1 MGMFDEIIVPKSYLR
16 NLLTKENEKL
26 LHKDHVFQTK
36 DFDNFLD
43 VYKIYRQRLYKLDRS
58 EVGLEEG
65 AQHTKLTDKWDK
77 VHEDKVV
84 IFYDQVKDDEDN
96 EHWFEFE
103 FTFNNGKL
111 DKKKLLSV
119 KIETTA
125 KERDDINKMWDV
137 EQEIFNEYRDNN
149 FPYKLYTWLEKR
161 LQKMTNW
168 ARNKHRLPIDI
179 RREAYEKSG
188 RLRKDPTALDLYADD

>member
-1 MGMFDEIIVPKSYLR
+1 MFDEIIVPKSYLR

-65 AQHTKLTDKWDK
+65 TQHTKLTDKWDK
-77 VHEDKVV
+77 VHEDVEV
-84 IFYDQVKDDEDN
+84 IFYDQVKDDEAN

-103 FTFNNGKL
+103 FTFNKFVFCHI
-111 DKKKLLSV
+111 SS
-119 KIETTA
+119 
-125 KERDDINKMWDV
+125 
-137 EQEIFNEYRDNN
+137 
-149 FPYKLYTWLEKR
+149 WLFGIS
-161 LQKMTNW
+161 
-168 ARNKHRLPIDI
+168 P
-179 RREAYEKSG
+179 
-188 RLRKDPTALDLYADD
+188 

>member
-1 MGMFDEIIVPKSYLR
+1 
-16 NLLTKENEKL
+16 LTKENEKL
-26 LHKDHVFQTK
+26 LRKDHVFQTK
-36 DFDNFLD
+36 AFDNFLD

-65 AQHTKLTDKWDK
+65 TQHTKLTDKWDK
-77 VHEDKVV
+77 VHEDVEV
-84 IFYDQVKDDEDN
+84 IFYDQIKDDEDN

-125 KERDDINKMWDV
+125 KERDDINKMWDI
-137 EQEIFNEYRDNN
+137 EQKIFNEYRENN
-149 FPYKLYTWLEKR
+149 TFYKIYAWLEKR

-168 ARNKHRLPIDI
+168 ARKKHHLPIDI

-188 RLRKDPTALDLYADD
+188 RLRKDPNALDLYADD

>member
-1 MGMFDEIIVPKSYLR
+1 M
-16 NLLTKENEKL
+16 TKENEKL

-43 VYKIYRQRLYKLDRS
+43 VYKIYRQRLYKRS
-58 EVGLEEG
+58 REGFEIEEG
-65 AQHTKLTDKWDK
+65 TQHTKITDKWNK

-84 IFYDQVKDDEDN
+84 IFYDQVNDDEDN

-119 KIETTA
+119 KVQTTA
-125 KERDDINKMWDV
+125 KERADINEMWDT
-137 EQEIFNEYRDNN
+137 EQEVFNEYRENN
-149 FPYKLYTWLEKR
+149 FPYKLFTWLEKR

-168 ARNKHRLPIDI
+168 ARNKHRLPIEI
-179 RREAYEKSG
+179 RKEAYEKSG
-188 RLRKDPTALDLYADD
+188 RLKKDAKALDLYLDV

>member
-1 MGMFDEIIVPKSYLR
+1 
-16 NLLTKENEKL
+16 LLTKENEKL

-36 DFDNFLD
+36 AFDNFLD
-43 VYKIYRQRLYKLDRS
+43 VYKVYRQRLYKRDR
-58 EVGLEEG
+58 EGFDVEEG
-65 AQHTKLTDKWDK
+65 DGHTKLTDRWDK
-77 VHEDKVV
+77 VHEDAVV
-84 IFYDQVKDDEDN
+84 IFYDQIKDDEDN

-125 KERDDINKMWDV
+125 KERADINEMWDT
-137 EQEIFNEYRDNN
+137 EQEIFNEYRNNN
-149 FPYKLYTWLEKR
+149 FPYKFYAWLER
-161 LQKMTNW
+161 NFQKMTNW
-168 ARNKHRLPIDI
+168 ARNKHRLPIEI

-188 RLRKDPTALDLYADD
+188 RLKKDPKALDLYLDV